1 MRNFLFVLFFK
12 CGFCPSK
19 CYKVITSATVNNEQ
33 EAPSF
38 ENLRYDPLENSKNI
52 LLENYADS
60 DLRFFSKS

>member
-52 LLENYADS
+52 L
-60 DLRFFSKS
+60 F